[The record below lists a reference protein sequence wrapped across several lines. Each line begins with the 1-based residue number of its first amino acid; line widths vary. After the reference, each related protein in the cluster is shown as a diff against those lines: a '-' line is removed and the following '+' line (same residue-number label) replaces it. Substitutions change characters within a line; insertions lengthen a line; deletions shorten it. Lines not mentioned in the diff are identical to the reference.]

1 MYIVF
6 TCMHTY
12 TQLGMQPIDFAAQ
25 GGHMN
30 VIDAL
35 VNDYG
40 VDPNTKV
47 SFSHTLYAYYLRS
60 YYVTM

>member
-1 MYIVF
+1 
-6 TCMHTY
+6 
-12 TQLGMQPIDFAAQ
+12 MQPIDFAAQ

-47 SFSHTLYAYYLRS
+47 SFSHTLYAFTI
-60 YYVTM
+60 YVATT

>member
-1 MYIVF
+1 
-6 TCMHTY
+6 
-12 TQLGMQPIDFAAQ
+12 MQPIALAAR

-47 SFSHTLYAYYLRS
+47 SFSYTLYSYYLRS
-60 YYVTM
+60 YLLCKYKIAHVLHNT